1 MDANLKF
8 MNHFQTNLSS
18 GICASSYSSSLCYVE
33 KMYYLD
39 LSNFSLCF
47 LSAWEDVLREMSA
60 SPMQAGGKVQYYS
73 GQ

>member
-1 MDANLKF
+1 
-8 MNHFQTNLSS
+8 
-18 GICASSYSSSLCYVE
+18 
-33 KMYYLD
+33 MYYLD